1 MVKTCRMIAFL
12 LMFCLAFPIL
22 VGAEAD
28 GVVFNVTYPTELPKV
43 GEEFVVTINIS
54 NNPGFNAIQFEL
66 EYDSSVME
74 CKDVALAEI
83 LEETLSVTN
92 TKTKGSAIVAAASL
106 DTLMINGPVAF
117 FTFIATKDITELN
130 FGLKDIVL
138 ADDNAKDIKFSVVGV
153 KENVKEPD
161 HSYNPT
167 DTEKEPID
175 TDEKTGSDVIADD
188 KKNDAGEAVAKP
200 EGKDEETRPD
210 NAETKVPSKH
220 TFPDVAGHWAKSF
233 VDAAVER
240 GLFVGGA
247 DGNFHPDDNVTRAQ
261 FITVLWRMSGKEKV
275 DIKVP
280 FADIENE
287 ILEFKDAIAWG
298 YAKGYINGVSDEA
311 FEPLAPITREQG
323 MKILHFYSG
332 GKIGNEIQL
341 YPIYDGNFKD
351 STQVSE
357 WAKPSVYW
365 AIYNKLISGISSD
378 TLEPTGNAT
387 RAQLAKILI
396 NYLNIK

>member
-1 MVKTCRMIAFL
+1 MKTYRIIVL
-12 LMFCLAFPIL
+12 LLIFCLAFPVL

-28 GVVFNVTYPTELPKV
+28 SVVFGVTYPTELPKA
-43 GEEFVVTINIS
+43 GEEFKVTINIS

-66 EYDSSVME
+66 EYDSSIME

-83 LEETLSVTN
+83 LEKTLSVTN

-117 FTFIATKDITELN
+117 FTFIANKDITELE
-130 FGLKDIVL
+130 FGLKNIEL
-138 ADDNAKDIKFSVVGV
+138 ADDNAKDIKYSVVGV
-153 KENVKEPD
+153 KENVNEPED
-161 HSYNPT
+161 SYTPT

-175 TDEKTGSDVIADD
+175 TDEKTGSSIITNNN
-188 KKNDAGEAVAKP
+188 KNDDGEVAAKP
-200 EGKDEETRPD
+200 EDKEEEARPE
-210 NAETKVPSKH
+210 NVETTVPSKQ
-220 TFPDVAGHWAKSF
+220 TFPDVADHWAKSF

-287 ILEFKDAIAWG
+287 ISEFKDAIAWG
-298 YAKGYINGVSDEA
+298 YAKGYINGVSNVA

-341 YPIYDGNFKD
+341 YPIYDGTFKD
-351 STQVSE
+351 SIQVSE

-365 AIYNKLISGISSD
+365 GIYNKLISGMSSD
-378 TLEPTGNAT
+378 TLEPAGNAT